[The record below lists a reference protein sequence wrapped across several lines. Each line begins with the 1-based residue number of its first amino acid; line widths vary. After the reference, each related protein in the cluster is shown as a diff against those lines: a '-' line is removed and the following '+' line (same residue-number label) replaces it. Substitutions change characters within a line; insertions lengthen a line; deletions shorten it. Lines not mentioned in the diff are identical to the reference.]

1 MRIRNELVK
10 IATSAGGSFKTV
22 NDRQNIA
29 IRIAELLKGNN
40 VQITTIEH
48 LKSKHIED
56 YISLRLASGMT
67 KRTIQN
73 EMAAIRVILRVAN
86 RIDLA
91 DSKRISN
98 SSLGISGASRKG
110 THKAMPDDMFE
121 SLIKT
126 LEQEN
131 RGVMAC
137 VLLERHLGLRGEE
150 AVQSCKSLKTWKK
163 QLELGDRVRVIF
175 GTKGGKARDTRVVSV
190 EKALAAVDFGLDC
203 IRESNGRLIDKPN
216 LKVAMHR
223 YSNLLRKTGCKGEFS
238 PHSLRYAFVVDRVDK
253 YLEEGYSSEES
264 FAMTSLDIGHGD
276 GRGRYVKQIYYQR

>member
-163 QLELGDRVRVIF
+163 QLELGDVVRVIF
-175 GTKGGKARDTRVVSV
+175 GT
-190 EKALAAVDFGLDC
+190 GL
-203 IRESNGRLIDKPN
+203 PP
-216 LKVAMHR
+216 VM
-223 YSNLLRKTGCKGEFS
+223 
-238 PHSLRYAFVVDRVDK
+238 
-253 YLEEGYSSEES
+253 
-264 FAMTSLDIGHGD
+264 
-276 GRGRYVKQIYYQR
+276 

>member
-29 IRIAELLKGNN
+29 NRIAELLKRNN
-40 VQITTIEH
+40 VQITTIAH

-110 THKAMPDDMFE
+110 AHKAMPDDMFE

-238 PHSLRYAFVVDRVDK
+238 PHSLRYAFVVDRVNK